1 MNSTPQSTC
10 FQAYGQSKT
19 CRLHIACCCI
29 DCGRGR
35 RSDSGKGWKCV
46 GGGDI
51 SFMRPRQESFSCTKQ
66 LSCSHEKETE
76 CCEEATSHDIT
87 VFVK

>member
-1 MNSTPQSTC
+1 MI
-10 FQAYGQSKT
+10 
-19 CRLHIACCCI
+19 LE
-29 DCGRGR
+29 RGG
-35 RSDSGKGWKCV
+35 SE
-46 GGGDI
+46 GGGYI